1 MQYGLLTLIPPIQK
15 KLDATAPPREVV
27 FIVDT
32 SGSMEGTSIKQAKLA
47 IEMALERLRPSDTFR
62 IIRFSSNVSA
72 FQVQAGSAT
81 LANINSGKQFV
92 SSLLAEG
99 GTEIVVA
106 MAHALFHRR
115 DKNRL
120 TQIILM
126 TDGAVGNEDALLAL
140 IHDQIQSSRLFTVGI
155 GSALNG
161 YLMTRAAAAGRG
173 TYTFIEN
180 VEGISQ
186 QMAKLFEKLERP
198 AMTNI
203 SLNWQGNS
211 APVSYWPNPV
221 PDLSN
226 GEPISVLAAFPVGT
240 TGVTISGQIDGKL
253 WSTPIALR
261 GAPERPNLA
270 ALWARQKIKG
280 IEATLF
286 HGDNPKLVKAKI
298 LGTAL
303 KFGLVSRYTSLL
315 AIDEQKAW
323 PENEILVARQIAT
336 NLPDGWVRSESMKP
350 FTNGSKPLHPM
361 KSFDREDTSLKR
373 TMRNAASQLSGLPQT
388 ATAGPLALI
397 LGLLAFVA
405 SLVIWRRREPHS

>member
-1 MQYGLLTLIPPIQK
+1 MQYGLLTLTPPIQK

-72 FQVQAGSAT
+72 FQVQAASAT

-126 TDGAVGNEDALLAL
+126 TDGAVGNEDALL
-140 IHDQIQSSRLFTVGI
+140 HDQIQSSRLFTLGI
-155 GSALNG
+155 GSAPNG
-161 YLMTRAAAAGRG
+161 YLMTHAAAASRG

-180 VEGISQ
+180 VEELSQ
-186 QMAKLFEKLERP
+186 QMAKLFEKLKRP

-221 PDLSN
+221 PNLYS

-240 TGVTISGQIDGKL
+240 TGVTISGKINGKL
-253 WSTPIALR
+253 WSTPITLR
-261 GAPERPNLA
+261 GAPERPGVA

-280 IEATLF
+280 LEATLF
-286 HGDNPKLVKAKI
+286 HGDDPKLVKAKI

-303 KFGLVSRYTSLL
+303 KFGMVSRYTSLL
-315 AIDEQKAW
+315 AIDEQKAR
-323 PENEILVARQIAT
+323 PENETLVARQITT
-336 NLPDGWVRSESMKP
+336 NLPDGWVC
-350 FTNGSKPLHPM
+350 
-361 KSFDREDTSLKR
+361 
-373 TMRNAASQLSGLPQT
+373 
-388 ATAGPLALI
+388 
-397 LGLLAFVA
+397 
-405 SLVIWRRREPHS
+405 

>member
-1 MQYGLLTLIPPIQK
+1 
-15 KLDATAPPREVV
+15 
-27 FIVDT
+27 
-32 SGSMEGTSIKQAKLA
+32 
-47 IEMALERLRPSDTFR
+47 
-62 IIRFSSNVSA
+62 
-72 FQVQAGSAT
+72 
-81 LANINSGKQFV
+81 
-92 SSLLAEG
+92 
-99 GTEIVVA
+99 

-203 SLNWQGNS
+203 SLNWQGIS

-221 PDLSN
+221 PDLYS

-253 WSTPIALR
+253 WSTPITLR
-261 GAPERPNLA
+261 GAPERPGLA

-280 IEATLF
+280 LEVTLF
-286 HGDNPKLVKAKI
+286 HGDDPKLVKAKI

-303 KFGLVSRYTSLL
+303 KFGLISRYTSLL
-315 AIDEQKAW
+315 AIYEQKAR
-323 PENEILVARQIAT
+323 PENETLITRQIAT
-336 NLPDGWVRSESMKP
+336 NLPDSWVRSESMKP

-373 TMRNAASQLSGLPQT
+373 TMRNAAS
-388 ATAGPLALI
+388 
-397 LGLLAFVA
+397 
-405 SLVIWRRREPHS
+405 